1 MIVMVAE
8 SIIAQL
14 FGAPVG
20 DVTTAVLTGLAGVLI
35 VYTVV
40 KVVITPGALAAI
52 VSVWLAMIKMVTDVV
67 TMVIT
72 LFREKG

>member
-1 MIVMVAE
+1 MAAE
-8 SIIAQL
+8 NIIAQL

-20 DVTTAVLTGLAGVLI
+20 DVATGVLTALAGVLV

-40 KVVITPGALAAI
+40 KLIITPGALKAV
-52 VSVWLAMIKMVTDVV
+52 VSVWIAMITMVTNVV
-67 TMVIT
+67 AQIVT

>member
-20 DVTTAVLTGLAGVLI
+20 DVASAVLTGLAGVLI
-35 VYTVV
+35 IYTVV
-40 KVVITPGALAAI
+40 KLIITPGALAAV
-52 VSVWLAMIKMVTDVV
+52 VSVWIAMINMVTGVV
-67 TMVIT
+67 STVIN

>member
-1 MIVMVAE
+1 VIVMVAE

-40 KVVITPGALAAI
+40 KIVITPGALAAI

-67 TMVIT
+67 TVVIT